1 MGMNDQEIVALSG
14 ELSSVTCSTWLLHV
28 LHSKRIPGPGRLWC
42 RIILLAA
49 LGILVPSLP

>member
-1 MGMNDQEIVALSG
+1 MNDQEIVALSG